1 MSVRPAL
8 GFVLLFV
15 SPPFLKPWLLRW
27 IVGAQVGRQVSIGWL
42 AAVRGRRIVLG
53 DRAAIRACTVIQCG
67 GDVQLGRDT
76 EISSFTLVYGAASL
90 VLGDCSYI
98 GPQSLI
104 NCEEDV
110 RLGHHT
116 ALGARAVVYTHG
128 SWLPYTEGYWV
139 RFAPVVL
146 GDYVWCAAGVFLHPG
161 TEIGDRTFVNSRSVV
176 AGVIPGDTVV
186 EGTPAR
192 AVAPLHSARRRMT
205 PARVDAAIREMLAHF
220 VDAELRRSRGLD
232 VVAVEGGWL
241 VRTPVA
247 RRMVLLASDGPAAPG
262 PPSPRERT
270 IYLVNR
276 PDVDWTGVPATA
288 TVDFTTST
296 AATGA
301 DEICDAFIVFL
312 RRYYGVRAAP
322 SGEPR

>member
-1 MSVRPAL
+1 MRRAL

-27 IVGAQVGRQVSIGWL
+27 IVGARVGQHVSVGWFTT
-42 AAVRGRRIVLG
+42 VRGRTIALG
-53 DRAAIRACTVIQCG
+53 DHASIRACTVIRCG
-67 GDVQLGRDT
+67 GDVRLGRSA

-90 VLGDCSYI
+90 ALGDHSYI

-161 TEIGDRTFVNSRSVV
+161 TEIGSQTFVNSRSVV
-176 AGVIPGDTVV
+176 AGVIPGGVVV
-186 EGTPAR
+186 EGVPAR
-192 AVAPLHSARRRMT
+192 VVAPLERVRRQMT
-205 PARVDAAIREMLAHF
+205 PPRVDAAIREMLLHF
-220 VDAELRRSRGLD
+220 VEAELRRTRGLE
-232 VVAVEGGWL
+232 VEEIADGWR
-241 VRTPVA
+241 VQTPAA
-247 RRMVLLASDGPAAPG
+247 RRIVLLASGGPAMPPQ
-262 PPSPRERT
+262 PPSGERT
-270 IYLVNR
+270 LYLVNR
-276 PDVDWTGVPATA
+276 PGVRLPDTGPPAM
-288 TVDFTTST
+288 VDFTTST
-296 AATGA
+296 AATGN
-301 DEICDAFIVFL
+301 DEIFEAFVVFI
-312 RRYYGVRAAP
+312 RRYYGVRMER
-322 SGEPR
+322 SGRER